1 MTQNLKEFWLQITAK
16 GPELDIGE
24 PTLPR
29 KRKLP
34 PRFDEASSSI
44 YHDSTPEDMYKRYYF
59 EIIDTI
65 VGEIICKNGVTP
77 TVSS

>member
-1 MTQNLKEFWLQITAK
+1 MNQNLDNFGCRLQPK
-16 GPELDIGE
+16 GTELDIGE
-24 PTLPR
+24 PTLPH

-34 PRFDEASSSI
+34 RRFDEASSST

-65 VGEIICKNGVTP
+65 VGEIERRFESHIIF
-77 TVSS
+77 S